1 MAASTISGLYA
12 GRVMH
17 QRVKPRRHRLEYSM
31 FSLLLDLD
39 EIDALDGKL
48 SLFSRNRFNLF
59 SFFDRDYGANS
70 DKPIRLQIEGHLAE
84 AGLQPD
90 GGPIRVLTMPRIL
103 GYAFNPLSVFFCYRR
118 DETLSAIFYE
128 VSNTFGERHSYLLPV
143 ENPGAAVIR
152 QKCPKQ
158 FYVSPFMDMTM
169 DYAFRVVPP
178 AERVMVAITGSDA
191 EGPIITAALSS
202 RRRELTDGALAKVFF
217 TFPLLTLKVMAGIHF
232 EAFFIWIKGVGFRKR
247 PSPPSLPVT
256 TVSRTLNENTD
267 GKGSMTA

>member
-1 MAASTISGLYA
+1 MVKPLTSGLYA

-17 QRVKPRRHRLEYSM
+17 QRVRPRRHRLDYSM

-39 EIDALDGKL
+39 EIDGLDRKL

-59 SFFDRDYGANS
+59 SFFDRDYGAEPG
-70 DKPIRLQIEGHLAE
+70 KPIRLQIEGHLCA

-103 GYAFNPLSVFFCYRR
+103 GYVFNPLSVFFCYRR
-118 DETLSAIFYE
+118 DESLSAIFYE

-143 ENPGAAVIR
+143 ETPDATVIR

-158 FYVSPFMDMTM
+158 FYVSPFMDMKM

-191 EGPIITAALSS
+191 DGPVITAALSS

-232 EAFFIWIKGVGFRKR
+232 EALFIWMKGVGFRKR
-247 PSPPSLPVT
+247 PAPPKLPVT
-256 TVSRTLNENTD
+256 IVSGNLDENTD